1 MRPRIREWTAI
12 LITVAGLVGIPLW
25 VFAYNRSLDPTD
37 YRVIHLTGVMKDG
50 AWTTETVTG
59 LNYGLKSFTAAEIT
73 LDRGERVLFRL
84 TSADV
89 THGFYV
95 PELGLGP
102 VEVAP
107 GHVVEIPFVARKTG
121 VFTYYCTTVCGDCHH
136 FMRGF
141 IRIGEGGIVPDA
153 PSSQSMGLCEHHA
166 PPPPRQS
173 DLADLGRDLF
183 RRKGCVACH
192 GESGRGG
199 VPNPNYIKF
208 TVPSLDS
215 LAERMYLYDP
225 QDVETVIDILEKGVD
240 PKTLEGDPP
249 FRRYNRFLAQ
259 YQSVSDVIRDGKP
272 AGRRD
277 TTGVHPPMNMPSWD
291 AVLSHRDV
299 DALIAYLLTQYPW
312 EGEDQ

>member
-1 MRPRIREWTAI
+1 MSKVREWTGI
-12 LITVAGLVGIPLW
+12 LVTVVGLIGIPLW
-25 VFAYNRSLDPTD
+25 VFAYNRSLDPPD
-37 YRVIHLTGVMKDG
+37 CRVIHLTGVMKDG
-50 AWTTETVTG
+50 VWTTEVVTS
-59 LNYGLKSFTAAEIT
+59 LNYGLKSFGAADIK
-73 LDRGERVLFRL
+73 LQKGEKVIFKL

-95 PELGLGP
+95 PDLGLGP
-102 VEVAP
+102 VEVEP
-107 GHVVEIPFVARKTG
+107 GHVVEIPFEAQKTG
-121 VFTYYCTTVCGDCHH
+121 AFMYYCTTVCGDCHH

-141 IRIGEGGIVPDA
+141 IQIVEDGMIPA
-153 PSSQSMGLCEHHA
+153 PPRTVAAELCQHDA

-173 DLADLGRDLF
+173 PLTDLGRDLF
-183 RRKGCVACH
+183 QRKGCVACH

-208 TVPSLDS
+208 TVPALDS

-225 QDVETVIDILEKGVD
+225 EDVETVIDLLEKNVD
-240 PKTLEGDPP
+240 PKTLEDDPP

-259 YQSVSDVIRDGKP
+259 YQSVSDMIRVGKP

-277 TTGVHPPMNMPSWD
+277 TKGVHPPLNMPSWD
-291 AVLSHRDV
+291 AVLSPRDT

-312 EGEDQ
+312 EDEEQ